1 MVAWRACDG
10 LHSTLLAPTLPVH
23 DSPVQFLRQAEPKDG
38 KEAVNRDILQTVRQT
53 FMDADED
60 GSGQLAPNEFVQA
73 FTG

>member
-1 MVAWRACDG
+1 MHG
-10 LHSTLLAPTLPVH
+10 YS
-23 DSPVQFLRQAEPKDG
+23 VQFLRQAEPKDG

-60 GSGQLAPNEFVQA
+60 GSGQLAPEEFVQA